1 MLLSEGLKKC
11 QEELD
16 ESIKKLK
23 EDTLHNIWKFGQV
36 SMQSIEDSIF
46 SRKNHSIK

>member
-1 MLLSEGLKKC
+1 MESFEFLKNC
-11 QEELD
+11 QEALD
-16 ESIKKLK
+16 EGIKKLK

-46 SRKNHSIK
+46 SRKDHPIK